1 MVKFLPNGQFAI
13 GYWHGC
19 PVVFVPP
26 KTNREWWAEKI
37 QANIERDLRQT
48 KLLKNRGWLV
58 L

>member
-1 MVKFLPNGQFAI
+1 MFLPNGQFAI

-19 PVVFVPP
+19 PVLFVPP